1 MTPTELIAVKLFGWE
16 RVEPERDDPTA
27 YEHPTGSTAY
37 VGGEL
42 DGTGYGP
49 IGGAD
54 WPDLADLNDIRR
66 MEDALAERGLISLY
80 VAAIEIIVPITP
92 DYDQNLCW
100 REWRILRATAEQR
113 VAAAV
118 KVLEGVK

>member
-1 MTPTELIAVKLFGWE
+1 MTPTEIIAVKLFGWK
-16 RVEPERDDPTA
+16 RVEPERDDPKV

-54 WPDLADLNDIRR
+54 WLDLADLNDIRR
-66 MEDALAERGLISLY
+66 MEDELAERGLGKAYAKRL
-80 VAAIEIIVPITP
+80 VAAFDLLPYEGAFGQVAVP
-92 DYDQNLCW
+92 C
-100 REWRILRATAEQR
+100 LRATAEQR

-118 KVLEGVK
+118 KVLEVVK